1 MAKIEGITVMLLD
14 RVQTG
19 INPFNEPII
28 ESIEIPIDNVLVS
41 PTSSEDVT
49 NQLSLTGKKAVY
61 DLAIPKGDS
70 HIWEGHEVKF
80 FGQTWR
86 VIGVPLEGIESM
98 IPLSWNKKVQVE
110 RYE

>member
-1 MAKIEGITVMLLD
+1 MTQIKGITITLVD
-14 RVQTG
+14 KRKIGTD
-19 INPFNEPII
+19 PFGAAVYEDV
-28 ESIEIPIDNVLVS
+28 EIPINNVLVS
-41 PTSSEDVT
+41 PTATQDVT
-49 NQLSLTGKKAVY
+49 NQLSLTGRKAVY

-70 HIWEGHEVKF
+70 HSWEERRVKF

-86 VIGVPLEGIESM
+86 VIGLPLEGIESM